1 MNCNFKLLSIMNSN
15 WCLTWTVEKYDKWLE
30 QQDIVGPV
38 PCIVIT
44 PLVDHLKA
52 TKYQFSMPLKTPKIS
67 NRVKNL

>member
-1 MNCNFKLLSIMNSN
+1 MKHNFVALAMMNRK
-15 WCLTWTVEKYDKWLE
+15 WTLTWTVEKYDKWLE

-52 TKYQFSMPLKTPKIS
+52 TK
-67 NRVKNL
+67 